1 MFDNIVIFTQ
11 LVEIGSFNK
20 TADHLNMATSTLT
33 RKVQELETYFNKL
46 LLIRDTRNLKLT
58 PDGEL
63 LYQNFKG
70 LRLQL
75 SNFFETINPTNKLSN
90 GQISI
95 VLPVIVSLELISPYI
110 NYFTSI
116 NPNIKLNLFFH
127 HNGGYDNHSRM
138 DLTITSHSVKNKL
151 DSQHVERFLRSELI
165 QLYCTPEY
173 ARKNGL
179 PLSVEQMQNHNLVGG
194 IDVNN
199 IVMNHVTFTHKYTH
213 DTIMHDST
221 KDFIKCNNLANALE
235 IGLCGNHIFPCWN
248 YLCEKKVQKGELIPV
263 LSEYYVYQ
271 SDFYLTS
278 RKSLRIEEKIVID
291 FIYRCMNR
299 SIAIDMLNSEQQATL
314 NAQE

>member
-20 TADHLNMATSTLT
+20 TADHLNIATSTLT
-33 RKVQELETYFNKL
+33 RKIQELEAYFNKL
-46 LLIRDTRNLKLT
+46 LLVRDTRNLNLT

-70 LRLQL
+70 LRLKL
-75 SNFFETINPTNKLSN
+75 SNFFETINPTNNVSS

-95 VLPVIVSLELISPYI
+95 ALPVILSLELISPYI

-116 NPNIKLNLFFH
+116 NPDIKLNLFFH
-127 HNGGYDNHSRM
+127 HNEGDANHDGM
-138 DLTITSHSVKNKL
+138 DLVMTPHSVKNKL

-179 PLSVEQMQNHNLVGG
+179 PLSVEQMQNHNLIGG
-194 IDVNN
+194 IVNN
-199 IVMNHVTFTHKYTH
+199 EVINHMIFTNKYTH
-213 DTIMHDST
+213 DTIMYNSAKDS
-221 KDFIKCNNLANALE
+221 IKCNNVAHALE

-248 YLCEKKVQKGELIPV
+248 YLCEKNAQKGELIQV
-263 LSEYYVYQ
+263 LSEYYVYKT
-271 SDFYLTS
+271 DFYLTF
-278 RKSLRIEEKIVID
+278 RKSLRSEEKVFID

-299 SIAIDMLNSEQQATL
+299 SITIDLLNAEQQSHL

>member
-127 HNGGYDNHSRM
+127 HHGGDDNHNGM

-179 PLSVEQMQNHNLVGG
+179 PLSVE
-194 IDVNN
+194 
-199 IVMNHVTFTHKYTH
+199 
-213 DTIMHDST
+213 
-221 KDFIKCNNLANALE
+221 
-235 IGLCGNHIFPCWN
+235 
-248 YLCEKKVQKGELIPV
+248 KKVQKGELIQV